1 MMLLLVGSPNR
12 FHLFRVG
19 LSVLL
24 TVAALTA
31 MVPVGITG
39 GQARWLRIERTVLW
53 LAVVILILMTI
64 VLELLASGVAIW
76 FTNIVS
82 FSLAFWHVDRAG
94 LEARL
99 TACPPGADWFFP
111 QEGVA
116 GAVPPERRP
125 TPWG

>member
-12 FHLFRVG
+12 FHLFPVG

-24 TVAALTA
+24 MVAALTA

-82 FSLAFWHVDRAG
+82 FSLAFWHVD
-94 LEARL
+94 
-99 TACPPGADWFFP
+99 
-111 QEGVA
+111 
-116 GAVPPERRP
+116 
-125 TPWG
+125 